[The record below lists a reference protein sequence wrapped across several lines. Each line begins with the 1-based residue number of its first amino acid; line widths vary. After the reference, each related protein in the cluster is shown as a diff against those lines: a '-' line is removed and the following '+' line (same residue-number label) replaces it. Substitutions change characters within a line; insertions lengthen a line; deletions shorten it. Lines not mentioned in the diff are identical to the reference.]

1 MSSSVAPYDPKNMI
15 FRNLGHTGLKVSLF
29 SIGGWL
35 TLGGTVKGDPV
46 KDILTAAWESGIN
59 TIDTAEIYANGES
72 EREIGRVLKET
83 GWNRRE
89 LVIITKLFFGT
100 GRKDPN
106 QKGLSRKHLV
116 EGIQDSLERL
126 QLDYVDVVFAHRPDV
141 STPMEE
147 VVRGFNHIIDRGY
160 AFYWG
165 TSEWT
170 PAQIEEAIGIA
181 DRLGLVGPSAEQ
193 PHYSLLHRENFE
205 VNLNDLFSK
214 KKYGSTIW
222 SPLESGLLT
231 GKYNDGIPKDS
242 RFTTNKDFFENTIKQ
257 LESPEGKAK
266 IEKVRKLTEIAK
278 KLDTTPAILALAWA
292 GNNPHVSTVLLGA
305 SKPDQIHENLK
316 ALDIIPKLTPEILEE
331 IEAAFENKPTPRPT
345 YGR

>member
-1 MSSSVAPYDPKNMI
+1 MI
-15 FRNLGHTGLKVSLF
+15 FRNLGHTGLKVPLF

-59 TIDTAEIYANGES
+59 CIDTAETYADGES

-106 QKGLSRKHLV
+106 QNGLSRKHLI
-116 EGIQDSLERL
+116 EGMQDSLERL

-147 VVRGFNHIIDRGY
+147 VVRGFNHILDRGW

-165 TSEWT
+165 VSYDTSEWT
-170 PAQIEEAIGIA
+170 PAQIEEARGIA
-181 DRLGLVGPSAEQ
+181 SRLGLVGPSAEQ
-193 PHYSLLHRENFE
+193 AHYSLLHRENFE
-205 VNLNDLFSK
+205 KNLYYLFEN
-214 KKYGSTIW
+214 KKYGSTIF
-222 SPLESGLLT
+222 SPLEFGLLT
-231 GKYNDGIPKDS
+231 GKYNDGIPDDS
-242 RFTTNKDFFENTIKQ
+242 RFKNHSDFFGKMLDGE
-257 LESPEGKAK
+257 EGKAK
-266 IEKVRKLTEIAK
+266 IEKVRKLTEVAK
-278 KLDTTPAILALAWA
+278 KLDTNTATLALAWA
-292 GNNPHVSTVLLGA
+292 ARNPHVSTVLLGA
-305 SKPDQIHENLK
+305 SRPEQIHENLK
-316 ALDIIPKLTPEILEE
+316 ALDIIPKLTPEILE
-331 IEAAFENKPTPRPT
+331 
-345 YGR
+345 G